1 MVLKNG
7 LTLKTLIQHTH
18 ACMNTHML
26 QLQKDEFWKKL
37 RLPFSKMDS
46 EKAEF
51 QFGFE
56 GV

>member
-1 MVLKNG
+1 MALKNG

-18 ACMNTHML
+18 ACMNTHM
-26 QLQKDEFWKKL
+26 QKDEFWKKVG
-37 RLPFSKMDS
+37 LPFSKMDG
-46 EKAEF
+46 KKVEF